1 MDFTSFY
8 RVKHKRMVNNRRSS
22 RCLRSVTFV
31 VHNLLRMY
39 GNVPIIELAAR
50 EITGRRGDATAL
62 HSRATALI
70 QLEEW
75 TADRLGS
82 GSRKVAEPAFGE
94 KIGWAKKTHKPCI
107 ARLRAVSCG
116 EPRQN

>member
-62 HSRATALI
+62 I

-94 KIGWAKKTHKPCI
+94 KIGGRRKHI
-107 ARLRAVSCG
+107 NRVSLD
-116 EPRQN
+116 